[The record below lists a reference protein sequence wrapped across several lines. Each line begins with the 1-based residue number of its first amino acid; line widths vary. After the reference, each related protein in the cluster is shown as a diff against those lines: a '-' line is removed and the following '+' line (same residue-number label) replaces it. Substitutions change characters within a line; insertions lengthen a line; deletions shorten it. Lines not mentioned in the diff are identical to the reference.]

1 MLSSESINREMLKK
15 LACCIELVLLWLF
28 GFYTKANTPPDTL
41 ELSFAEADKMFLSNN
56 LSLLS
61 AKYGIA
67 AQEAQILQ
75 AKLYPNPQIETE
87 ISAYNPSNGRVIDV
101 GTPESQV
108 AVTISQMV
116 LLAGKRNKNVAL
128 QQALSKG
135 SVAAFRELVN
145 LLRQELHSNL
155 LATYLNQQRMALFSN
170 QIDSLKGL
178 SEAME
183 AQVLR
188 GNIALREQIRL
199 QSLLVGLVKER
210 ADLLVETENF
220 QQTIRVLLGVKGNIY
235 VKVRTPKTD
244 SISVAMLKL
253 EALVDSAL
261 ANRPDLQA
269 FEADVSARRANLQ
282 LQKALAVPNL
292 NLGFTYDQNSNYI
305 RDYRGINFGIA
316 VPIFDRN
323 QGNIRSAESFV
334 KQGEIEREK
343 RELEIRND
351 VQNAYRRLVLSQGQR
366 AEIKTEFS
374 AQRDKV
380 LVGCVTNYRKRNIT
394 LLDFLDCYDSYR
406 ASGLDL
412 LAINQAYWQAL
423 IDLNFVTGSPIT
435 IWE

>member
-15 LACCIELVLLWLF
+15 LACCIGLVLLWLF

-41 ELSFAEADKMFLSNN
+41 KLSFAEADKMFLSNN

-253 EALVDSAL
+253 EALIDSAL

-269 FEADVSARRANLQ
+269 YEADVAARKANLQ

-366 AEIKTEFS
+366 AEIKAEFS

-435 IWE
+435 LWE